1 MEKDRVKKYKENV
14 ERLLKNCYSIKKK
27 NNHRGEIMSK
37 KKIGLVPKLIIGIIA
52 GILIGSFAPEFLVKV
67 LVTASSLF
75 SAFLKFVIPFII
87 IGFVTAG
94 IADLATGAGKLL
106 GVTTGIAYGST
117 IVAGTL
123 AFIVAS
129 LIFPSFIDPSVASQ
143 IGDPEAGMLEPI
155 FTIPLSPMVDVTA
168 AIVFSFT
175 MGLGISAL
183 RNNDKGEILYNLFQ
197 EFQEIITKVLS
208 TIIIPL
214 LPIYIAGTF
223 ANITYAGQVWNILSI
238 FWRVYL
244 VVIPL
249 HIVYLI
255 IQFTTAGFVTGK
267 NPLKMLKNQI
277 PGYLTAV
284 GTQSSAATIPVNVE
298 CAKNNGVSK
307 EIREFCVPLCATI
320 HLSGSI
326 ISVTSFAVAVLM
338 MNGMDHGFLTV
349 FPFILMLGIAMVAA
363 PGAPGGAIMSALPF
377 LPMIGIPS
385 DGGLASLM
393 IALYLTQ
400 DSFGTAANVSGDNAI
415 AAVVDHL
422 NKKWSKKADNKVD

>member
-1 MEKDRVKKYKENV
+1 
-14 ERLLKNCYSIKKK
+14 
-27 NNHRGEIMSK
+27 MSK
-37 KKIGLVPKLIIGIIA
+37 KKIGLVPKLIMGIIA

-129 LIFPSFIDPSVASQ
+129 LIFPSFIDSSVASQ
-143 IGDPEAGMLEPI
+143 IGDPEAGMLSAI
-155 FTIPLSPMVDVTA
+155 FTIPLEPMVDVTA
-168 AIVFSFT
+168 AIVFAFT

-183 RNNDKGEILYNLFQ
+183 RNNGKGEILYRLFQ
-197 EFQEIITKVLS
+197 EFQEIVTKVLA

-223 ANITYAGQVWNILSI
+223 ANITYAGQVWSILSI

-244 VVIPL
+244 IVIPL
-249 HIVYLI
+249 HIIYLV
-255 IQFTTAGFVTGK
+255 IQFTTAGVISGK
-267 NPLKMLKNQI
+267 NPFKMLKNQI
-277 PGYLTAV
+277 PGYLTAA

-298 CAKNNGVSK
+298 CAKNNGISK

-326 ISVTSFAVAVLM
+326 ISITSFSVAVLM
-338 MNGMDHGFLTV
+338 MNGMDHGFGTIA
-349 FPFILMLGIAMVAA
+349 PFILMLGIAMVAA

-377 LPMIGIPS
+377 LPMIGIPA

-415 AAVVDHL
+415 AAIVDHL
-422 NKKWSKKADNKVD
+422 NKKWSKKADNKMA

>member
-1 MEKDRVKKYKENV
+1 
-14 ERLLKNCYSIKKK
+14 
-27 NNHRGEIMSK
+27 MSK

-208 TIIIPL
+208 IIIIPL
-214 LPIYIAGTF
+214 LPIYIEGTF

-338 MNGMDHGFLTV
+338 MNGMDHGFSTV

-422 NKKWSKKADNKVD
+422 NKKWSKKADNKVA

>member
-1 MEKDRVKKYKENV
+1 
-14 ERLLKNCYSIKKK
+14 
-27 NNHRGEIMSK
+27 MSK

-123 AFIVAS
+123 PFIVAS

-208 TIIIPL
+208 IIIIPL

-338 MNGMDHGFLTV
+338 MNGMDHGFSTV

-422 NKKWSKKADNKVD
+422 NKKWSKKADNKVA

>member
-1 MEKDRVKKYKENV
+1 
-14 ERLLKNCYSIKKK
+14 
-27 NNHRGEIMSK
+27 MSK

-129 LIFPSFIDPSVASQ
+129 LIFPSFIDTSVASQ

-208 TIIIPL
+208 IIIIPL

-338 MNGMDHGFLTV
+338 MNGMDHGFSTV
-349 FPFILMLGIAMVAA
+349 FLFILMLGIAMVAA

>member
-1 MEKDRVKKYKENV
+1 
-14 ERLLKNCYSIKKK
+14 
-27 NNHRGEIMSK
+27 MSK

-143 IGDPEAGMLEPI
+143 VGDPEAGMLEPI

-338 MNGMDHGFLTV
+338 MNGMDHGFSTV

-422 NKKWSKKADNKVD
+422 NKKWSKKADNKVA

>member
-1 MEKDRVKKYKENV
+1 
-14 ERLLKNCYSIKKK
+14 
-27 NNHRGEIMSK
+27 MSK

-143 IGDPEAGMLEPI
+143 IGDPEVGMLEPI

-208 TIIIPL
+208 IIIIPL

-338 MNGMDHGFLTV
+338 MNGMDHGFSTV

-422 NKKWSKKADNKVD
+422 NKKWSKKADNKVA

>member
-1 MEKDRVKKYKENV
+1 
-14 ERLLKNCYSIKKK
+14 
-27 NNHRGEIMSK
+27 MSK

-255 IQFTTAGFVTGK
+255 IQFTTAGFATGK

-338 MNGMDHGFLTV
+338 MNGMDHGFSTV

-422 NKKWSKKADNKVD
+422 NKKWSKKADNKVA

>member
-1 MEKDRVKKYKENV
+1 M
-14 ERLLKNCYSIKKK
+14 KKK
-27 NNHRGEIMSK
+27 V
-37 KKIGLVPKLIIGIIA
+37 GLVPKLIMGIIA
-52 GILIGSFAPEFLVKV
+52 GILIGQFAPEVFVRV
-67 LVTASSLF
+67 LVTMSSLF

-106 GVTTGIAYGST
+106 GITTGIAYGST
-117 IVAGTL
+117 IIAGII
-123 AFIVAS
+123 AFTVAS
-129 LIFPSFIDPSVASQ
+129 TVFPSFIDPSVASK
-143 IGDPEAGMLEPI
+143 IGDPEAGMLSPF
-155 FTIPLSPMVDVTA
+155 FTIPLTPMVDVTA
-168 AIVFSFT
+168 AIVFAFT

-183 RNNDKGEILYNLFQ
+183 RNKGKGETLFNIFQ
-197 EFQEIITKVLS
+197 EFQSIVTMTLS
-208 TIIIPL
+208 TVIIPL

-223 ANITYAGQVWNILSI
+223 ANITVAGQVWSILSV
-238 FWRVYL
+238 FWRVFCI
-244 VVIPL
+244 VIPL
-249 HIVYLI
+249 HLLYISFQFVVAGI
-255 IQFTTAGFVTGK
+255 ISKK
-267 NPLKMLKNQI
+267 NPFVMIKNQI

-284 GTQSSAATIPVNVE
+284 GTQSSAATIPVNVA
-298 CAKNNGVSK
+298 CAEKNGVSK
-307 EIREFCVPLCATI
+307 SIREFCVPLCATI

-338 MNGMDHGFLTV
+338 MNNMDRGVSTLL
-349 FPFILMLGIAMVAA
+349 PFILMLGIAMVAA

-415 AAVVDHL
+415 AVIVDHFNNKL
-422 NKKWSKKADNKVD
+422 NKNRKKKRVS

>member
-1 MEKDRVKKYKENV
+1 
-14 ERLLKNCYSIKKK
+14 
-27 NNHRGEIMSK
+27 MSK
-37 KKIGLVPKLIIGIIA
+37 KKIWLVPKLIIGIIA

-208 TIIIPL
+208 IIIIPL

-338 MNGMDHGFLTV
+338 MNGMDHGFSTV
-349 FPFILMLGIAMVAA
+349 FLFILMLGIAMVAA

-422 NKKWSKKADNKVD
+422 NKKWSKKADNKVA

>member
-1 MEKDRVKKYKENV
+1 
-14 ERLLKNCYSIKKK
+14 
-27 NNHRGEIMSK
+27 MSK

-143 IGDPEAGMLEPI
+143 IGDPEAGMLESI

-208 TIIIPL
+208 IIIIPL

-284 GTQSSAATIPVNVE
+284 GTQSSASTIPVNVE

-338 MNGMDHGFLTV
+338 MNGMDHGFSTV

-422 NKKWSKKADNKVD
+422 NKKWSKKADNKVA

>member
-1 MEKDRVKKYKENV
+1 MG
-14 ERLLKNCYSIKKK
+14 KN
-27 NNHRGEIMSK
+27 
-37 KKIGLVPKLIIGIIA
+37 KIGLVPKLIMGIIA
-52 GILIGSFAPEFLVKV
+52 GILIGSFAPEFFVKII
-67 LVTASSLF
+67 VTASSLF

-106 GVTTGIAYGST
+106 GVTTAIAYGST

-129 LIFPSFIDPSVASQ
+129 IIFPSFIDPSVASQ
-143 IGDPEAGMLEPI
+143 IGNPEAGMLSPI
-155 FTIPLSPMVDVTA
+155 FKIPLEPMVDVTA
-168 AIVFSFT
+168 AIVFAFT
-175 MGLGISAL
+175 LGLGISAL
-183 RNNDKGEILYNLFQ
+183 RNHNKGEILYGLFQ

-223 ANITYAGQVWNILSI
+223 ANITYAGQVWNILNI

-249 HIVYLI
+249 HIIYLI
-255 IQFTTAGFVTGK
+255 IQFTTAGAIAVK
-267 NPLKMLKNQI
+267 NPFKMLKNQI
-277 PGYLTAV
+277 PAYLTAI

-298 CAKNNGVSK
+298 CAKNNGISK

-338 MNGMDHGFLTV
+338 MNGMDHGFSTML
-349 FPFILMLGIAMVAA
+349 PFILMLGIAMVAA

-415 AAVVDHL
+415 AAIVDYL
-422 NKKWSKKADNKVD
+422 NKKWNKKSANKAV

>member
-1 MEKDRVKKYKENV
+1 
-14 ERLLKNCYSIKKK
+14 
-27 NNHRGEIMSK
+27 MSK

-208 TIIIPL
+208 IIIIPL

-338 MNGMDHGFLTV
+338 MNGMDHGFSTV

-422 NKKWSKKADNKVD
+422 NKKWSKKADNQVA

>member
-1 MEKDRVKKYKENV
+1 MV
-14 ERLLKNCYSIKKK
+14 
-27 NNHRGEIMSK
+27 K
-37 KKIGLVPKLIIGIIA
+37 KKIGLVPKLIMGIMA

-75 SAFLKFVIPFII
+75 SSFLKFVIPFII

-106 GVTTGIAYGST
+106 GITTGIAYGST
-117 IVAGTL
+117 IIAGSL
-123 AFIVAS
+123 AYIVAS
-129 LIFPSFIDPSVASQ
+129 SIFPSFIDASVASQ
-143 IGDPEAGMLEPI
+143 IGDPEAGMLSAI
-155 FTIPLSPMVDVTA
+155 FSIPLSPMVDVTA

-175 MGLGISAL
+175 MGIGISAL
-183 RNNDKGEILYNLFQ
+183 RNNGKGETLYNLFQ
-197 EFQEIITKVLS
+197 DFQEIITKVLS
-208 TIIIPL
+208 TVIIPL

-223 ANITYAGQVWNILSI
+223 ANITYAGQVWSILGI
-238 FWRVYL
+238 FWKVYL

-249 HIVYLI
+249 HLIYLV
-255 IQFTTAGFVTGK
+255 IQFTTAGVISGI

-277 PGYLTAV
+277 PAYLTAV

-298 CAKNNGVSK
+298 CAKSNGISK

-338 MNGMDHGFLTV
+338 MNGMDYRISTV
-349 FPFILMLGIAMVAA
+349 LPFILMLGIAMVAA

-415 AAVVDHL
+415 AAIVDHL
-422 NKKWSKKADNKVD
+422 NKKLIKKESTNLKEKWTEDLV

>member
-1 MEKDRVKKYKENV
+1 M
-14 ERLLKNCYSIKKK
+14 
-27 NNHRGEIMSK
+27 K
-37 KKIGLVPKLIIGIIA
+37 KKIGLVPKLIMGIVAGII
-52 GILIGSFAPEFLVKV
+52 LGSFAPEALVRV
-67 LVTASSLF
+67 LVTASTLF

-106 GVTTGIAYGST
+106 GITTGIAYGST
-117 IVAGTL
+117 IVAGTIAFL
-123 AFIVAS
+123 VASSVFPAFIDS
-129 LIFPSFIDPSVASQ
+129 SVASQ
-143 IGDPEAGMLEPI
+143 IGDPEAGMLSPF
-155 FTIPLSPMVDVTA
+155 FTIPLEPMVDVTA
-168 AIVFSFT
+168 AIVFAFT

-183 RNNDKGEILYNLFQ
+183 RNHGKGETLYKVFQ
-197 EFQEIITKVLS
+197 EFQEIVTKTLS
-208 TIIIPL
+208 TVIIPL

-223 ANITYAGQVWNILSI
+223 ANITYAGQVWAILGV
-238 FWRVYL
+238 FWKVFCIVIPMHLIYL
-244 VVIPL
+244 V
-249 HIVYLI
+249 
-255 IQFTTAGFVTGK
+255 IQFSVAGAITKK
-267 NPLKMLKNQI
+267 NPFTMLKNQI

-338 MNGMDHGFLTV
+338 MNNMDFGLSV
-349 FPFILMLGIAMVAA
+349 MMPFILMLGIAMVAA

-415 AAVVDHL
+415 AVVIDYINDKM
-422 NKKWSKKADNKVD
+422 NKKEKTRKTA

>member
-1 MEKDRVKKYKENV
+1 
-14 ERLLKNCYSIKKK
+14 
-27 NNHRGEIMSK
+27 MSK

-52 GILIGSFAPEFLVKV
+52 GILIGSLAPEFLVKV

-143 IGDPEAGMLEPI
+143 IGDPEAGMLESI

-208 TIIIPL
+208 IIIIPL

-249 HIVYLI
+249 HIVYLV

-338 MNGMDHGFLTV
+338 MNGMDHGFSTV

>member
-1 MEKDRVKKYKENV
+1 
-14 ERLLKNCYSIKKK
+14 
-27 NNHRGEIMSK
+27 MSK

-143 IGDPEAGMLEPI
+143 IGDPEAGMLESI

-338 MNGMDHGFLTV
+338 MNGMDHGFSTV

-422 NKKWSKKADNKVD
+422 NKKWSKKADNKVA

>member
-1 MEKDRVKKYKENV
+1 
-14 ERLLKNCYSIKKK
+14 
-27 NNHRGEIMSK
+27 MSK

-208 TIIIPL
+208 IIIIPL

-338 MNGMDHGFLTV
+338 MNGMDHGFSTV
-349 FPFILMLGIAMVAA
+349 FPIILMLGIAMVAA

-422 NKKWSKKADNKVD
+422 NKKWSKKADNKVA

>member
-1 MEKDRVKKYKENV
+1 
-14 ERLLKNCYSIKKK
+14 
-27 NNHRGEIMSK
+27 MSK
-37 KKIGLVPKLIIGIIA
+37 NKIGLGPKLIIGIIA
-52 GILIGSFAPEFLVKV
+52 GILLGSFAPEFLVKV

-208 TIIIPL
+208 IIIIPL

-338 MNGMDHGFLTV
+338 MNGMDHGFSTV

-422 NKKWSKKADNKVD
+422 NKKWSKKADNKVA

>member
-1 MEKDRVKKYKENV
+1 
-14 ERLLKNCYSIKKK
+14 
-27 NNHRGEIMSK
+27 MSK

-75 SAFLKFVIPFII
+75 SAFLKFLIPFII

-338 MNGMDHGFLTV
+338 MNGMDHGFSTV